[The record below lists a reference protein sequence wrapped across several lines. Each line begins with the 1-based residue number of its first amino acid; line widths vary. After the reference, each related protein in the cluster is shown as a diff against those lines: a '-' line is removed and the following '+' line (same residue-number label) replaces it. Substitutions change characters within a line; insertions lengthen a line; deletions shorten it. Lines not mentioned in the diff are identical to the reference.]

1 MSSYKNIEIFLLDN
15 NNNNLVPKK
24 YSYREIKMKTKTF
37 KEKLGKGGFVSV
49 YKGKL
54 RSESFV
60 AIKMLDTS
68 KSDGQ
73 DFISEITTIERI
85 YHINVV
91 RLVGFCVEG
100 SKRALGCNFMPNG
113 SLDKYILYKE
123 ENIFLSYEK
132 IYEISLGIARDI
144 CYLHEGRDKKILHF
158 DFKPHN
164 IPQDENFIRKIS
176 NFGLAKLYPRDNS
189 IVTLTD
195 RRGTIGYTAPE
206 LSYKNIGGVSYKADI
221 YSFEMLLMEM
231 ANRRKN
237 LNLHA
242 ENSSSTFFP
251 T

>member
-1 MSSYKNIEIFLLDN
+1 MSSYKNIEIFLLA
-15 NNNNLVPKK
+15 NNNLVSKK

-37 KEKLGKGGFVSV
+37 KEKLGKGGFGSV

-113 SLDKYILYKE
+113 SLI
-123 ENIFLSYEK
+123 NIFS
-132 IYEISLGIARDI
+132 I
-144 CYLHEGRDKKILHF
+144 KK
-158 DFKPHN
+158 K
-164 IPQDENFIRKIS
+164 
-176 NFGLAKLYPRDNS
+176 
-189 IVTLTD
+189 
-195 RRGTIGYTAPE
+195 
-206 LSYKNIGGVSYKADI
+206 
-221 YSFEMLLMEM
+221 
-231 ANRRKN
+231 
-237 LNLHA
+237 
-242 ENSSSTFFP
+242 TFS
-251 T
+251 